1 MSNRAITAIGLV
13 LGAAAVG
20 IPMGVYAA
28 RRYRGIEPADTT
40 SPRSVATSISNLKGA
55 VR

>member
-1 MSNRAITAIGLV
+1 MSNRAINAIHIL
-13 LGAAAVG
+13 LGAVIVG

-40 SPRSVATSISNLKGA
+40 NPRAVATSISNVKEAGQ
-55 VR
+55 